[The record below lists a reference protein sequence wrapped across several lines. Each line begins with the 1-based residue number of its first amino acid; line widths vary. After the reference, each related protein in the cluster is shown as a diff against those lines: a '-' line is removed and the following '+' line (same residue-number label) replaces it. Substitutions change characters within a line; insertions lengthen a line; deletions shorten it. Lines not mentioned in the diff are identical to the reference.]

1 MDDISR
7 RQFLKTVGTA
17 AAAAGLAS
25 LPKAAGASENFS
37 GNPDRYGV
45 LVDTTLCIGLNCRR
59 CEIACAKENNLPPI
73 KQPPEDESVFL
84 EPRRP
89 HADQF
94 TVVNRY
100 KSPEEGKPPIYVK
113 RQCMHCDEP
122 ACASACLVK
131 AFTKTPQ
138 GAVVYDA
145 SVCIGCRYCMT
156 ACPFNIPAYEY
167 DEPLHP
173 RVMKCNLCF
182 ETRTSLGFTP
192 ACVKA
197 CPNEVMTFGKRSEL
211 IDLAHDRIRSNPER
225 YVNHVYGENEV
236 GGTSWL
242 YLASVPFDT
251 IGFRTDLGTTPYPEL
266 TRGFLGAVPL
276 VLTLWPVLFSGIY
289 VFTRRRDELS
299 EHEDEIEQ
307 QGGKS

>member
-1 MDDISR
+1 MDESR
-7 RQFLKTVGTA
+7 RKFLKTVGVA
-17 AAAAGLAS
+17 AASAGLAS
-25 LPKAAGASENFS
+25 LPKAARANEYFT

-45 LVDTTLCIGLNCRR
+45 LVDTTLCIGKNCRR

-73 KQPPEDESVFL
+73 KTPAEDESVFL
-84 EPRRP
+84 EKRRP

-100 KSPEEGKPPIYVK
+100 DDPESGKPPIYVK

-138 GAVVYDA
+138 GAVIYDA

-156 ACPFNIPAYEY
+156 ACPFNMPAYEY
-167 DEPLHP
+167 SEPLHP

-182 ETRTSLGFTP
+182 ETRTGSGQAP
-192 ACVKA
+192 ACVKS
-197 CPNEVMTFGKRSEL
+197 CPKEVMTFGRRSEL
-211 IDLAHDRIRSNPER
+211 VNLAHDRIRANPER
-225 YVNHVYGENEV
+225 YVDHVYGEREV

-242 YLASVPFDT
+242 YLANVPFDT
-251 IGFRTDLGTTPYPEL
+251 IGFRTDLGTTPYPEY
-266 TRGFLGAVPL
+266 TRGFLGSVPL
-276 VLTLWPVLFSGIY
+276 VLTLWPVIFTGFYMFS
-289 VFTRRRDELS
+289 RRRDELGKRA
-299 EHEDEIEQ
+299 DETEQ
-307 QGGKS
+307 TGGKL

>member
-1 MDDISR
+1 MDESR
-7 RQFLKTVGTA
+7 RKFLKTVGGIAATA
-17 AAAAGLAS
+17 SLAS
-25 LPKAAGASENFS
+25 LPKPAKANEHYP

-59 CEIACAKENNLPPI
+59 CEIACAKENELPPI
-73 KQPPEDESVFL
+73 KNAPEDESVFL

-100 KSPEEGKPPIYVK
+100 ANPEDGKPPVYVK

-138 GAVVYDA
+138 GAVIYDA

-156 ACPFNIPAYEY
+156 ACPFNMPAYEY

-182 ETRTSLGFTP
+182 NTRTSNGQAP

-197 CPNEVMTFGKRSEL
+197 CPDEVLTFGRRSEL
-211 IDLAHDRIRSNPER
+211 IDLAHDRIHSNPER
-225 YVNHVYGENEV
+225 YVNHVYGEEEV

-251 IGFRTDLGTTPYPEL
+251 IGFRTDLGTTPYPEY
-266 TRGFLGAVPL
+266 TRGFLGAVPM
-276 VLTLWPVLFSGIY
+276 VLTLWPVIFTGFY
-289 VFTRRRDELS
+289 MFTRHRDEQS
-299 EHEDEIEQ
+299 KQDKPGEQ
-307 QGGKS
+307 QEDKS

>member
-1 MDDISR
+1 MDNINR

-25 LPKAAGASENFS
+25 LPKAAGASESYS
-37 GNPDRYGV
+37 GHPDRYGV

-59 CEIACAKENNLPPI
+59 CEIACAKEHNLPPI
-73 KQPPEDESVFL
+73 KTPPEDESVFL

-100 KSPEEGKPPIYVK
+100 KNPEEGKPPIYVK

-122 ACASACLVK
+122 ACASACLTK

-167 DEPLHP
+167 DSPLYP

-182 ETRTSLGFTP
+182 ETRTSNGQAP

-197 CPNEVMTFGKRSEL
+197 CPDEVMTFGR
-211 IDLAHDRIRSNPER
+211 RR
-225 YVNHVYGENEV
+225 
-236 GGTSWL
+236 
-242 YLASVPFDT
+242 
-251 IGFRTDLGTTPYPEL
+251 EL
-266 TRGFLGAVPL
+266 TSPRK
-276 VLTLWPVLFSGIY
+276 
-289 VFTRRRDELS
+289 D
-299 EHEDEIEQ
+299 
-307 QGGKS
+307 

>member
-1 MDDISR
+1 MELSR
-7 RQFLKTVGTA
+7 RKFLKTVGVA
-17 AAAAGLAS
+17 AASAGLAS
-25 LPKAAGASENFS
+25 LPKPARAAESFS
-37 GNPDRYGV
+37 GNPERYGV
-45 LVDTTLCIGLNCRR
+45 LVDTTLCIGKNCRR

-73 KQPPEDESVFL
+73 KNPPEDDSVFL
-84 EPRRP
+84 ETRRP

-94 TVVNRY
+94 TVVNRFPN
-100 KSPEEGKPPIYVK
+100 PEEGKPPIYVK
-113 RQCMHCDEP
+113 KQCMHCDEP

-138 GAVVYDA
+138 GAVIYDA

-167 DEPLHP
+167 AEPLHP

-182 ETRTSLGFTP
+182 ETRSGMGQAP
-192 ACVKA
+192 ACAKA
-197 CPNEVMTFGKRSEL
+197 CPEEVMTFGKRSEL
-211 IDLAHDRIRSNPER
+211 LNLAHARIHANPER
-225 YVNHVYGENEV
+225 YVDHVYGEEEV

-266 TRGFLGAVPL
+266 TRGFLVAVPL
-276 VLTLWPVLFSGIY
+276 VLTLWPVIFSGFY
-289 VFTRRRDELS
+289 MFSRRRDELAKGD
-299 EHEDEIEQ
+299 ETNTHKED
-307 QGGKS
+307 KS